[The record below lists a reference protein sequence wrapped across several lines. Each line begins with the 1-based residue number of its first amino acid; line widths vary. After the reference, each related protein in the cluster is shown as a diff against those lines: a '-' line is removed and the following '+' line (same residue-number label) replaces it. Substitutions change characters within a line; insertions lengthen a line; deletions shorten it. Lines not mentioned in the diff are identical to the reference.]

1 MRVTGRM
8 QAMELKK
15 YRRIAGLTQEQLA
28 RKSGVDASLISRI
41 ERGRRR
47 RLSYDNI
54 VRLARALNLE
64 PEELC
69 PVPKRTRTSATDTAT
84 RPA

>member
-1 MRVTGRM
+1 
-8 QAMELKK
+8 MELKK

-28 RKSGVDASLISRI
+28 ARAGVDATLISRF
-41 ERGRRR
+41 ERGDRR

-64 PEELC
+64 PEELV
-69 PVPKRTRTSATDTAT
+69 PVPSGR
-84 RPA
+84 RPRA